1 MCYFFNKNETQI
13 LKEKNR
19 KYECTTEDCGKIFGD
34 KGSFRKHLL
43 THGEK
48 QYICPYSTCMK
59 KFLDN
64 SKLRRHLLVHTVS

>member
-1 MCYFFNKNETQI
+1 MA
-13 LKEKNR
+13 
-19 KYECTTEDCGKIFGD
+19 EDCGKIFGD

-48 QYICPYSTCMK
+48 QYICPYSTCAK

-64 SKLRRHLLVHTVS
+64 SKLRRHLLVHTVRIIIF

>member
-1 MCYFFNKNETQI
+1 M
-13 LKEKNR
+13 
-19 KYECTTEDCGKIFGD
+19 TEDCGKIFGD

-48 QYICPYSTCMK
+48 QYICPYSSCAK

-64 SKLRRHLLVHTVS
+64 SKLRRHLLVHTVRINIRKFDLKIF

>member
-1 MCYFFNKNETQI
+1 MIISIDK
-13 LKEKNR
+13 LR
-19 KYECTTEDCGKIFGD
+19 KYQCDYEECGKIFGD

-48 QYICPYSTCMK
+48 QYICPYSSCAK

-64 SKLRRHLLVHTVS
+64 SKLRRHLLVHTVIYY